1 MPEDTGGEKTIP
13 ATPHKR
19 NKARLEG
26 NVARSQDLN
35 AAVSLA
41 AALLGFYFLGP
52 WMMRHILISGH
63 YFLSEIPAMLPDPDS
78 PRYALMV
85 MLAQTA
91 ACALPFMLVMVFS
104 GLLSN
109 LLQVGFLWT
118 AKPLVPNLSRINP
131 ITGFQRFFT
140 LRSLLELIKS
150 LIKLGIVGT
159 VAWTA
164 LRNRLPDLLQTALL
178 DPGSIGMAMAQL
190 VTAVWIRVTI
200 AMVVLGILDYGYQYW
215 QREQDLR
222 MTQQELK
229 EELREFE
236 GDPHVKGRIRQ
247 LQRRFATQRMLREV
261 PKADVVVTNPTHYAV
276 ALRYAPDSMAA
287 PQVVA
292 KGARLLAEQIRD
304 IAVRHRVPI
313 VQRPELA
320 RALYRNVEVGQYI
333 PEHLFTAVAEV
344 LSFVYQID
352 TREEKRREREQLMSG
367 LSAVAA
373 AGAPSGRHQA
383 PSRSLA
389 AVSPFVESELERHR
403 YAPELFS

>member
-19 NKARLEG
+19 NKAREEG

-35 AAVSLA
+35 VAVSLA
-41 AALLGFYFLGP
+41 AALLGLYFLGS
-52 WMMRHILISGH
+52 WMMQNLLISGH
-63 YFLSEIPAMLPDPDS
+63 YFLSEIPVLLPDPGA
-78 PRYALMV
+78 PRYALKV
-85 MLAQTA
+85 MLIHSAV
-91 ACALPFMLVMVFS
+91 CVLPFMLVMVVS

-109 LLQVGFLWT
+109 VLQVGFLLT
-118 AKPLVPNLSRINP
+118 GKPLVPKLSRINP

-150 LIKLGIVGT
+150 LIKLAIIGT
-159 VAWTA
+159 IAWTA
-164 LRNRLPDLLQTALL
+164 LRGRLPDLIQTALL
-178 DPGSIGMAMAQL
+178 DPAGIGMAMAQL
-190 VTAVWIRVTI
+190 VAAVWIRVTI

-222 MTQQELK
+222 MTHQELK
-229 EELREFE
+229 EEMREFE

-261 PKADVVVTNPTHYAV
+261 PKADVVITNPTHYAV

-292 KGARLLAEQIRD
+292 RGARLLAEQIRE
-304 IAVRHRVPI
+304 IAAQHRVPI

-333 PEHLFTAVAEV
+333 PENLFTAVAEV

-367 LSAVAA
+367 LSAAAA
-373 AGAPSGRHQA
+373 AGGHAGRPQPS
-383 PSRSLA
+383 PRSLA

-403 YAPELFS
+403 YAPGLFS

>member
-19 NKARLEG
+19 NKAREEG

-35 AAVSLA
+35 VAVSLA
-41 AALLGFYFLGP
+41 AALLGLYFLGS
-52 WMMRHILISGH
+52 WMMQHLLISGH
-63 YFLSEIPAMLPDPDS
+63 YFLSEIPVLLPDPGA
-78 PRYALMV
+78 PRYALKV
-85 MLAQTA
+85 MLIHSAV
-91 ACALPFMLVMVFS
+91 CALPFMLVMVVS

-109 LLQVGFLWT
+109 VLQVGFLLT
-118 AKPLVPNLSRINP
+118 GKPLVPKLSRINP

-150 LIKLGIVGT
+150 LIKLAIIGT
-159 VAWTA
+159 IAWTA
-164 LRNRLPDLLQTALL
+164 LRGRLPDLIQTALL
-178 DPGSIGMAMAQL
+178 DPAGISMAMAQL
-190 VTAVWIRVTI
+190 VAAVWIRVTI

-222 MTQQELK
+222 MTHQELK
-229 EELREFE
+229 EEMREFE

-261 PKADVVVTNPTHYAV
+261 PKADVVITNPTHYAV

-292 KGARLLAEQIRD
+292 RGARLLAEQIRK
-304 IAVRHRVPI
+304 IAAQHRVPI

-333 PEHLFTAVAEV
+333 PENLFTAVAEV

-367 LSAVAA
+367 LSAAAA
-373 AGAPSGRHQA
+373 AGGHAGRPQPS
-383 PSRSLA
+383 PRSLA

-403 YAPELFS
+403 YAPGLFS